1 MCRYKHLFL
10 GQIPQSR
17 NLLLSVCIC
26 RNKCV
31 SCLYV
36 VLCQYIA
43 TGCDWEQV
51 GIRRYELCMSR
62 YRMYL

>member
-17 NLLLSVCIC
+17 NLLLSACIC

-43 TGCDWEQV
+43 TGCDWVQV
-51 GIRRYELCMSR
+51 GIRRY
-62 YRMYL
+62 